1 MATLTLRREDGRV
14 VCERCVVADRAHH
27 RMRGLLGRRRLQP
40 GEGMV
45 LRPAWNVHTAFMRF
59 PIDVVFL
66 DADQVVIRIAPALAP
81 WRTVSCRGAREV
93 VELAAGECA
102 HRGLET
108 GDRVA
113 WASRTAAEL
122 RADRK
127 TPLLGDAPE
136 EPRARVLVASRDAR
150 FVKLA
155 RFLLSGR
162 DLEVDEL
169 TSPERL
175 PDLVAETDVDVAILD
190 GGNKVADALRTANAA
205 RARRPQLPIVIAA
218 DTGGRSPTGVRVFD
232 RWNETEELLLDI
244 ERLLAEQLAELVP
257 ISGSE

>member
-1 MATLTLRREDGRV
+1 
-14 VCERCVVADRAHH
+14 
-27 RMRGLLGRRRLQP
+27 
-40 GEGMV
+40 
-45 LRPAWNVHTAFMRF
+45 
-59 PIDVVFL
+59 
-66 DADQVVIRIAPALAP
+66 
-81 WRTVSCRGAREV
+81 
-93 VELAAGECA
+93 
-102 HRGLET
+102 
-108 GDRVA
+108 
-113 WASRTAAEL
+113 
-122 RADRK
+122 
-127 TPLLGDAPE
+127 
-136 EPRARVLVASRDAR
+136 
-150 FVKLA
+150 VKLA

-190 GGNKVADALRTANAA
+190 GGNRVADALRTANAA

>member
-14 VCERCVVADRAHH
+14 VCERVAVADRAHH
-27 RMRGLLGRRRLQP
+27 RMRGLLGRRRLNS
-40 GEGMV
+40 GEGIV

-59 PIDVVFL
+59 PIDVIFL
-66 DADQVVIRIAPALAP
+66 DADQVVIRIDPTLSP
-81 WRTVSCRGAREV
+81 WRTASCRGAREV

-102 HRGLET
+102 RRGLEV

-122 RADRK
+122 RVDKRS
-127 TPLLGDAPE
+127 PILGDEPE
-136 EPRARVLVASRDAR
+136 EPRARILVASRDAR
-150 FVKLA
+150 FLKLA

-169 TSPERL
+169 HMPDRL
-175 PDLVAETDVDVAILD
+175 PDLVGETEVDIVLLD
-190 GGNKVADALRTANAA
+190 GGTAVAEALRTVNAT
-205 RARRPQLPIVIAA
+205 RARRPQLPIVLAA
-218 DTGGRSPTGVRVFD
+218 DAGGRSPTGVRVFD

-244 ERLLAEQLAELVP
+244 ERLLAEQLAPLPMGTE
-257 ISGSE
+257 